1 MRKMNIIGL
10 VHFLQLYQKY
20 NSILSLAIFLHGLLY
35 HSFKTNIHLRFYD
48 YIFNFITCSY
58 IFYSHF
64 QEFKYYVFV
73 SLSTYVLNLCVYDC
87 YDYITR
93 YMSDF
98 IHVIGVQY
106 VLSLALE
113 KYIKIEKKKEKTNES

>member
-1 MRKMNIIGL
+1 MRIINIIGL
-10 VHFLQLYQKY
+10 VNFLQLYQKY
-20 NSILSLAIFLHGLLY
+20 NSILSLAIFLNGLLY
-35 HSFKTNIHLRFYD
+35 HSFETNIHLRFYD
-48 YIFNFITCSY
+48 CIFNFITCSY
-58 IFYSHF
+58 IFYSYF

-73 SLSTYVLNLCVYDC
+73 SLSIYVFNLCVYDC
-87 YDYITR
+87 YHYITR
-93 YMSDF
+93 DMSDL